1 VGFPF
6 AGFGVGVVAVPRKEL
21 PLDFDPF
28 PVVASMGFGVGATP
42 WRSEEFDFELLT
54 ELASTGCG
62 VGDGATRER
71 SD

>member
-1 VGFPF
+1 
-6 AGFGVGVVAVPRKEL
+6 VPRKEL